1 MHRKLYFRI
10 WLAVVLA
17 IAVLTLA
24 VGTVWRMTMEPPLRH
39 VVLRNTSGDVVGAA
53 AMRPRAESTP
63 PNWHSAEGDSDGDK
77 GSAHAPG
84 SEESL
89 EHQAPPVGQFGRG
102 PEFLVQMDDGQML
115 HVHMPRPELRPWMGS
130 IGYVSALCLVALAVA
145 LGTYPVVRRLT
156 RRLENLQAS
165 VEAWGDG
172 NLGVRALVE
181 GDDEAAFL
189 ARRFNH
195 AAQRLEVLVQ
205 ARDALLASQK
215 SLLANASHELRSPL
229 ARLRMGLEL
238 LQGGGERDALRQE
251 LERNISEL
259 DQLIGEILLASR
271 LDAKEADLGAME
283 LVDLV
288 ALCAEECAH
297 TGARLDCVDAEL
309 RVPGVSKLLRRAVR
323 NLLENALRH
332 GRAPNGDAEPDSV
345 VLELRPVPVESP
357 VVVRLAVSDQGPGV
371 AAEHQQRVF
380 EPFYRLPGVSETA
393 GGTGLGLALVK
404 SIVERH
410 AGTVQCSNNPQGGAR
425 FEITLPAGIETPDN
439 GPTSG
444 QVVEKIVNI
453 PRLGDT
459 SA

>member
-24 VGTVWRMTMEPPLRH
+24 VGTVWRLTMDPPLRH
-39 VVLRNTSGDVVGAA
+39 VVLRNASGDVVGAA
-53 AMRPRAESTP
+53 AMRPLAESAQSH
-63 PNWHSAEGDSDGDK
+63 WHSSETEADGDK
-77 GSAHAPG
+77 DRRAQVE

-89 EHQAPPVGQFGRG
+89 EHRALPVGQFGRG
-102 PEFLVQMDDGQML
+102 PEFLVQMDDGQVL

-130 IGYVSALCLVALAVA
+130 MGYVSALCLVALAVA

-156 RRLENLQAS
+156 RRLENLQKS

-172 NLGVRALVE
+172 NLGVRAAVD

-189 ARRFNH
+189 AQRFND
-195 AAQRLEVLVQ
+195 AAQRLEALVQ
-205 ARDALLASQK
+205 ARDALLESQK

-271 LDAKEADLGAME
+271 LDAKQADLGAVE

-288 ALCAEECAH
+288 PLCAEECAH
-297 TGARLDCVDAEL
+297 TGARLDCVVADL
-309 RVPGVSKLLRRAVR
+309 RVSGVPKLLRRAVR
-323 NLLENALRH
+323 NLLENAVRH
-332 GRAPNGDAEPDSV
+332 GRAANGGAVSEGV
-345 VLELRPVPVESP
+345 VLELRPAPLETP
-357 VVVRLAVSDQGPGV
+357 AVVRLAVIDQGPGV
-371 AAEHQQRVF
+371 AVEHQQRVF
-380 EPFYRLPGVSETA
+380 EPFYRLPGVSET
-393 GGTGLGLALVK
+393 GGGVGLGLALVK
-404 SIVERH
+404 SIAERH
-410 AGTVQCSNNPQGGAR
+410 GGSVRCSNNPHGGAR
-425 FEITLPAGIETPDN
+425 FELTLPIGHA
-439 GPTSG
+439 
-444 QVVEKIVNI
+444 Q
-453 PRLGDT
+453 
-459 SA
+459 AA

>member
-24 VGTVWRMTMEPPLRH
+24 VGTVWRLTMDPPLRH
-39 VVLRNTSGDVVGAA
+39 VVLRNAAGDVVGAA
-53 AMRPRAESTP
+53 AMRPLAESAQSH
-63 PNWHSAEGDSDGDK
+63 WHSAETDADGDK
-77 GSAHAPG
+77 DRRAQVE

-89 EHQAPPVGQFGRG
+89 EHRALPVGQFGRG
-102 PEFLVQMDDGQML
+102 PEFLVQMDDGQVL

-130 IGYVSALCLVALAVA
+130 MGYVSALCLVALAVA

-156 RRLENLQAS
+156 RRLENLQKS

-172 NLGVRALVE
+172 NLGVRAAVD

-189 ARRFNH
+189 AQRFND
-195 AAQRLEVLVQ
+195 AAQRLEALVQ
-205 ARDALLASQK
+205 ARDALLESQK

-271 LDAKEADLGAME
+271 LDAKQADLGAVE

-288 ALCAEECAH
+288 PLCAEECAH
-297 TGARLDCVDAEL
+297 TGARLDCMVADL
-309 RVPGVSKLLRRAVR
+309 RVLGVPKLLRRAVR
-323 NLLENALRH
+323 NLLENAVRH
-332 GRAPNGDAEPDSV
+332 GRAANGDAVSEGV
-345 VLELRPVPVESP
+345 VLELRPAPLETP
-357 VVVRLAVSDQGPGV
+357 AVVRLAVIDQGPGV
-371 AAEHQQRVF
+371 AVEHQQRVF
-380 EPFYRLPGVSETA
+380 EPFYRLPGVSET
-393 GGTGLGLALVK
+393 GGGVGLGLALVK
-404 SIVERH
+404 SIAERH
-410 AGTVQCSNNPQGGAR
+410 GGSVRCSNNPHGGAR
-425 FEITLPAGIETPDN
+425 FELTLPFGNA
-439 GPTSG
+439 
-444 QVVEKIVNI
+444 Q
-453 PRLGDT
+453 
-459 SA
+459 AA

>member
-24 VGTVWRMTMEPPLRH
+24 VGTVWRLTMDPPLRH
-39 VVLRNTSGDVVGAA
+39 VVLRNASGDVVGAA
-53 AMRPRAESTP
+53 AMRPLAESAQSH
-63 PNWHSAEGDSDGDK
+63 WHSSETEADGDK
-77 GSAHAPG
+77 DRHAQVE

-89 EHQAPPVGQFGRG
+89 EHRALPVGQFGRG
-102 PEFLVQMDDGQML
+102 PEFLVQMEDGQVL

-130 IGYVSALCLVALAVA
+130 MGYVSALCLVALAVA

-156 RRLENLQAS
+156 RRLENLQKS

-172 NLGVRALVE
+172 NLGVRAAVD

-189 ARRFNH
+189 AQRFND
-195 AAQRLEVLVQ
+195 AAQRLEALVQ
-205 ARDALLASQK
+205 ARDALLESQK

-271 LDAKEADLGAME
+271 LDAKQADLGAVE

-288 ALCAEECAH
+288 PLCAEECAH
-297 TGARLDCVDAEL
+297 TGARLDCVVADL
-309 RVPGVSKLLRRAVR
+309 RVSGVPKLLRRAVR
-323 NLLENALRH
+323 NLLENAVRH
-332 GRAPNGDAEPDSV
+332 GRAANGGAVSEGV
-345 VLELRPVPVESP
+345 VLELRPAPLETP
-357 VVVRLAVSDQGPGV
+357 AVVRLAVIDQGPGV
-371 AAEHQQRVF
+371 AVEHQQRVF
-380 EPFYRLPGVSETA
+380 EPFYRLPGVSET
-393 GGTGLGLALVK
+393 GGGVGLGLALVK
-404 SIVERH
+404 SIAERH
-410 AGTVQCSNNPQGGAR
+410 GGSVRCSNNPHGGAR
-425 FEITLPAGIETPDN
+425 FELTLPIGHA
-439 GPTSG
+439 
-444 QVVEKIVNI
+444 Q
-453 PRLGDT
+453 
-459 SA
+459 AA

>member
-24 VGTVWRMTMEPPLRH
+24 VGTVWRLTMDPPLRH
-39 VVLRNTSGDVVGAA
+39 VVLRNASGDVVGAA
-53 AMRPRAESTP
+53 AMRPLAESAQSH
-63 PNWHSAEGDSDGDK
+63 WHSAETDADGDK
-77 GSAHAPG
+77 DRHAQVE

-89 EHQAPPVGQFGRG
+89 EHRALPVGQFGRG
-102 PEFLVQMDDGQML
+102 PEFLVQMDDGQVL

-130 IGYVSALCLVALAVA
+130 MGYVSALCLVALAVA

-156 RRLENLQAS
+156 RRLENLQKS

-172 NLGVRALVE
+172 NLGVRAAVD

-189 ARRFNH
+189 AQRFND
-195 AAQRLEVLVQ
+195 AAQRLEALVQ
-205 ARDALLASQK
+205 ARDALLESQK

-271 LDAKEADLGAME
+271 LDAKQADLGAVE

-288 ALCAEECAH
+288 PLCAEECAH
-297 TGARLDCVDAEL
+297 TGARLDCMVADL
-309 RVPGVSKLLRRAVR
+309 RVLGVPKLLRRAVR
-323 NLLENALRH
+323 NLLENAVRH
-332 GRAPNGDAEPDSV
+332 GRAANGDAVSEGV
-345 VLELRPVPVESP
+345 VLELRPAPLEAP
-357 VVVRLAVSDQGPGV
+357 AVVRLAVIDQGPGV
-371 AAEHQQRVF
+371 AVEHQQRVF
-380 EPFYRLPGVSETA
+380 EPFYRLPGVSET
-393 GGTGLGLALVK
+393 GGGVGLGLALVK
-404 SIVERH
+404 SIAERH
-410 AGTVQCSNNPQGGAR
+410 GGSVRCSNNPHGGAR
-425 FEITLPAGIETPDN
+425 FELTLPFGNA
-439 GPTSG
+439 
-444 QVVEKIVNI
+444 Q
-453 PRLGDT
+453 
-459 SA
+459 AA